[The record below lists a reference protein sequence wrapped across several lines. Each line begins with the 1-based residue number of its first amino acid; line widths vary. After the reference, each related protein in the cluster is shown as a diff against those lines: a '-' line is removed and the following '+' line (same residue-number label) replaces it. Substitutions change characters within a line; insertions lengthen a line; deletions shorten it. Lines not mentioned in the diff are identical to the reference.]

1 MRTLHCQVPSRM
13 RRACASQSGST
24 MLLGIGV
31 GAVVLALILIL
42 ATATA
47 IYLDLKRLTYL
58 ADNCVA
64 LAAREVGSEGQVDAL
79 AAQKTAS
86 SCVAQQ
92 GSDPNGPL
100 AGSRLS
106 SVSLSGLS
114 VQGDK
119 VQVQVQLSARS
130 SPALIPW
137 GLLPASGFN
146 LHTNASSHLS
156 LLQ

>member
-1 MRTLHCQVPSRM
+1 MPTLHCQVRPQM

-64 LAAREVGSEGQVDAL
+64 LAAREVGSEGQLDAL

-106 SVSLSGLS
+106 AVSLSGLS
-114 VQGDK
+114 VQGGK
-119 VQVQVQLSARS
+119 VQVQLSART

-146 LHTNASSHLS
+146 LHANASSHLS

>member
-64 LAAREVGSEGQVDAL
+64 L
-79 AAQKTAS
+79 
-86 SCVAQQ
+86 CVVQQ
-92 GSDPNGPL
+92 GNDPNGPL

-119 VQVQVQLSARS
+119 VQVQLSART

-146 LHTNASSHLS
+146 LHANASSHLS

>member
-1 MRTLHCQVPSRM
+1 M
-13 RRACASQSGST
+13 
-24 MLLGIGV
+24 
-31 GAVVLALILIL
+31 VLALILIL

-64 LAAREVGSEGQVDAL
+64 LAAREVGSEGQLDAL

-119 VQVQVQLSARS
+119 VQVRFRPAPAR
-130 SPALIPW
+130 P
-137 GLLPASGFN
+137 
-146 LHTNASSHLS
+146 
-156 LLQ
+156 

>member
-1 MRTLHCQVPSRM
+1 M
-13 RRACASQSGST
+13 
-24 MLLGIGV
+24 
-31 GAVVLALILIL
+31 
-42 ATATA
+42 
-47 IYLDLKRLTYL
+47 
-58 ADNCVA
+58 A
-64 LAAREVGSEGQVDAL
+64 LAAREVGSEGQLDAL

-106 SVSLSGLS
+106 SVSLTGLS

-119 VQVQVQLSARS
+119 VQVQLSART

-146 LHTNASSHLS
+146 LHANASSRLS

>member
-64 LAAREVGSEGQVDAL
+64 LAAREVGSEGQLDAL
-79 AAQKTAS
+79 AAQKQPARAWHSKAVTLMALWL
-86 SCVAQQ
+86 VRALAQ
-92 GSDPNGPL
+92 L
-100 AGSRLS
+100 VL
-106 SVSLSGLS
+106 V
-114 VQGDK
+114 V
-119 VQVQVQLSARS
+119 
-130 SPALIPW
+130 
-137 GLLPASGFN
+137 
-146 LHTNASSHLS
+146 
-156 LLQ
+156 

>member
-64 LAAREVGSEGQVDAL
+64 LAAREVGSEGQLDAL

-106 SVSLSGLS
+106 SVSLTGLS
-114 VQGDK
+114 MQVKSTGRQQPPRNQGRAGAGRK
-119 VQVQVQLSARS
+119 
-130 SPALIPW
+130 
-137 GLLPASGFN
+137 
-146 LHTNASSHLS
+146 LHLHLVS
-156 LLQ
+156 LHA

>member
-1 MRTLHCQVPSRM
+1 MPTLHCQVPSRM
-13 RRACASQSGST
+13 RRTCASQSGST

-47 IYLDLKRLTYL
+47 VYLDLKRLTYL

-86 SCVAQQ
+86 SCVSQQ
-92 GSDPNGPL
+92 GNDPSGPL

-106 SVSLSGLS
+106 LVSLSSFS

-119 VQVQVQLSARS
+119 VQVQLSARS
-130 SPALIPW
+130 SPVLIPW

-146 LHTNASSHLS
+146 LHANASSHLS

>member
-64 LAAREVGSEGQVDAL
+64 LAAREVGSEGQLDAL
-79 AAQKTAS
+79 AAQKTAKRAGRQGAGAAFGPHQPGPDS
-86 SCVAQQ
+86 LGVAACQW
-92 GSDPNGPL
+92 L
-100 AGSRLS
+100 
-106 SVSLSGLS
+106 
-114 VQGDK
+114 
-119 VQVQVQLSARS
+119 
-130 SPALIPW
+130 
-137 GLLPASGFN
+137 
-146 LHTNASSHLS
+146 
-156 LLQ
+156 